1 MYNFPFIR
9 AALLCILL
17 SIIVST
23 TLSVVNESKQD
34 QLLDE
39 LCTAVR
45 SDILDNVKLILDAN
59 PSLLNLRCSGG
70 QTPIMAA
77 TLAGSAKVAKR
88 LLEIG
93 ADTSI
98 GEDMG
103 YTPFHG
109 AGFQG
114 RAEIGQMLLDHGLS
128 PIDMHSDGYT
138 PLHRAAWG
146 SEKRHTEFV
155 KFLLEN
161 GVDPNIPSRSGQTAF
176 QMTNNRNTKN
186 VLLKYIE
193 ANKNDDHPKQHQ
205 EL

>member
-1 MYNFPFIR
+1 MYNFISTH
-9 AALLCILL
+9 AALLCVLL

-23 TLSVVNESKQD
+23 TLSVANESKQD
-34 QLLDE
+34 QMLDE

-45 SDILDNVKLILDAN
+45 ADILDDVKRILDAH
-59 PSLLNLRCSGG
+59 PSLLDLRCSGG

-155 KFLLEN
+155 KFLLKN
-161 GVDPNIPSRSGQTAF
+161 GVDPNIQSRSGQTPF

-193 ANKNDDHPKQHQ
+193 ASKNDDSKQHQ